1 MPLSWRGST
10 ICVRKNLYRAFSNQR
25 ELDYNEN
32 YCSSDDTTVGNELQT
47 KHWYHKWEIS
57 NWCYVIHKQWKNIWL
72 SLLSN

>member
-1 MPLSWRGST
+1 MWCFNVFMPLSWRGST

-47 KHWYHKWEIS
+47 KH
-57 NWCYVIHKQWKNIWL
+57 
-72 SLLSN
+72 